1 MAVAIFRKMLKDVT
15 AKRCKY
21 IKGWEWNLKMTNM
34 SLIGSIFNTN
44 LNFGLIEKWISR
56 YYYK

>member
-34 SLIGSIFNTN
+34 SLIGSIFVNIFMSHN
-44 LNFGLIEKWISR
+44 LILT
-56 YYYK
+56 